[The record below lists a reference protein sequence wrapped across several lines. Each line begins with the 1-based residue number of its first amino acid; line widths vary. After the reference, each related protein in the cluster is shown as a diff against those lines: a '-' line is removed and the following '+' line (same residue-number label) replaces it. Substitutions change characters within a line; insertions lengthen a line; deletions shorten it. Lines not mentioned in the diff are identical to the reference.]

1 MTTDNLTL
9 PQGLSTEEVRQSR
22 NTFGSNGLTAQK
34 STGFFRKLLES
45 LSDPIL
51 KLMLVALAANVL
63 LLCRGQGWFETAGIA
78 LAVFLASFISTLSE
92 YSSERAFRRL
102 QEEAAR
108 TTCRLRRE
116 GRTVTLP
123 TPELVRGDLVLLES
137 GEGIPADG
145 LLIQGKLT
153 VDQSALTGESKEV
166 HKFPDPS
173 GKEPQRAT
181 AQHPSMLLRGC
192 SVTGGRGVMRVLQVG
207 DRTLFGSMARSLQE
221 QPRESPLKLRLEHL
235 ASRISRLGM
244 VAALLVAGASL
255 FRDLVVAEHFD
266 LDLIW
271 AELHHMKTLVNALL
285 HAATMAI
292 GILIVAVP
300 EGLPM
305 MITVVLSR
313 SMLRMQKDKVM
324 VRKLT
329 GIETAGSLSLLFT
342 DKTGT
347 LTHGRLEA
355 QQLLCY
361 GGRLLAPAPLA
372 EHPALHKAVAFACR
386 LGSPTQKTPG
396 GYAGGNA
403 TDRALFRFA
412 EHYIPAL
419 PRAEALLPFDSA
431 RKYSAAAVE
440 GTAYYKGAPERLLPL
455 CTTALDLGGNEVPL
469 AASALPDWQQYAKQG
484 YRIVALCRGRLWQQ
498 DRPPDGLTLIG
509 LLLLRDGL
517 RPQTAGAIKLLRRAG
532 IRVVMLT
539 GDSPDTAAAIAREA
553 GLLDADG
560 LVLTGTELQEMTD
573 DQLFRALPRLQVLAR
588 VLPTDKSRLVRLAQQ
603 AGLVAGMTG
612 DGVNDAPAL
621 RLADVGFA
629 MGSGTQV
636 AKDAGDIII
645 LDDDIASIAKAVLY
659 GRTIF
664 RSIQRFVV
672 FQLTINFC
680 AVAISLMG
688 PFIGIDT
695 PVTVVQM
702 LWINLI
708 MDTLAG
714 LAFAGEP
721 TNARRMAE
729 PPKRRD
735 APILTRSMLWQ
746 IMGLALI
753 IIALCLGFLDL
764 PLVRVWFPTER
775 SWLTG
780 FFALFVFCGIAGA
793 FCARTEGIHLLR
805 GLGHNPSFLLIMTTV
820 AGVQLALL
828 YLGGD
833 LFRTH
838 GLTLTQLGITAALA
852 FSVLPLDLVGKS
864 LRSAGKSSTIK
875 ARNTA
880 RRFVS

>member
-9 PQGLSTEEVRQSR
+9 PPGLSSREVLQSR
-22 NTFGSNGLTAQK
+22 EIFGSNGLTQQK
-34 STGFFRKLLES
+34 GTGFFRKLLES

-51 KLMLVALAANVL
+51 KLMLAALAANVL
-63 LLCRGQGWFETAGIA
+63 LMCRGQGWFETAGIA

-92 YSSERAFRRL
+92 HSSEQAFRRL

-108 TTCRLRRE
+108 STCRVRRD
-116 GRTVTLP
+116 GCTVKLP
-123 TPELVRGDLVLLES
+123 TEELVRGDLVLLES

-145 LLIQGKLT
+145 LLIGGKLT
-153 VDQSALTGESKEV
+153 VDQSALTGESKEI
-166 HKFPDPS
+166 HKTPAPS
-173 GKEPQRAT
+173 GKEPEQPN

-221 QPRESPLKLRLEHL
+221 IPRESPLKLRLEHL
-235 ASRISRLGM
+235 ATRVSRLGII
-244 VAALLVAGASL
+244 AALLVAGVSL
-255 FRDLVVAEHFD
+255 FQDLVVAERFD
-266 LDLIW
+266 PELIW
-271 AELHHMKTLVNALL
+271 EELHHMKTLINALL
-285 HAATMAI
+285 HAATLAI

-313 SMLRMQKDKVM
+313 SMLRMQKDQVM

-329 GIETAGSLSLLFT
+329 GIETSGSLNLLFT

-347 LTHGRLEA
+347 LTKGKLEA
-355 QQLLCY
+355 HQLLCF

-386 LGSPTQKTPG
+386 LGSPTEKTTIG
-396 GYAGGNA
+396 DTGGNA
-403 TDRALFRFA
+403 TDRALFHFC
-412 EHYIPAL
+412 ENYHPAL
-419 PRAEALLPFDSA
+419 PSATALFPFDSE
-431 RKYSAAAVE
+431 RKYSAAAI
-440 GTAYYKGAPERLLPL
+440 GDLAYYRGAPERLLPL
-455 CTTALDLGGNEVPL
+455 CREILDCNGNELPL
-469 AASALPDWQQYAKQG
+469 TESMLPNWQQYAEQG
-484 YRIVALCRGRLWQQ
+484 YRIVALCRGPLWEQ
-498 DRPPDGLTLIG
+498 DALPQDLTLIG
-509 LLLLRDGL
+509 LLLLRDAL

-560 LVLTGTELQEMTD
+560 LVLTGSQLQDLTD
-573 DQLFRALPRLQVLAR
+573 DQLLRTLPKLQVLAR
-588 VLPTDKSRLVRLAQQ
+588 VLPTDKRRLVRLAQQ
-603 AGLVAGMTG
+603 ADLVVGMTG

-672 FQLTINFC
+672 FQLTINAC
-680 AVAISLMG
+680 AVAISLIG
-688 PFIGIDT
+688 PLIGIET

-714 LAFAGEP
+714 LAFAGEH
-721 TNARRMAE
+721 NDSRRMTEA
-729 PPKRRD
+729 PKRRD
-735 APILTRSMLWQ
+735 APILTPR
-746 IMGLALI
+746 MGFEIASLAAI
-753 IIALCLGFLDL
+753 ITALCLVFLTIS
-764 PLVRVWFPTER
+764 PVRVWFPSDST
-775 SWLTG
+775 WLTG

-793 FCARTEGIHLLR
+793 FCARTDTVHLLH
-805 GLGHNPSFLLIMTTV
+805 GLRQNPSFLLIMALV
-820 AGVQLALL
+820 AVVQLALL

-838 GLTLTQLGITAALA
+838 GLTLTQLQIVLSLA
-852 FSVLPLDLVGKS
+852 FAILPLNLLTKF
-864 LRSAGKSSTIK
+864 LFW
-875 ARNTA
+875 RNK
-880 RRFVS
+880 